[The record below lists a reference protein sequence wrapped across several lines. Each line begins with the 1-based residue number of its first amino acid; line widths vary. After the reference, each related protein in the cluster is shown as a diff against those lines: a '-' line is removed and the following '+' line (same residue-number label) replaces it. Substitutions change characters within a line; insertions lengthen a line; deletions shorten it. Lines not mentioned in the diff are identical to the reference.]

1 MYSSVAIKR
10 HLSRQTIAA
19 PNQDD
24 GVVERI
30 YLPGHTFE
38 IEQVLFRNSNG
49 IDWGLASLI
58 DLARFDIWTV
68 VAIGSDWFEI
78 PKTRGN
84 IYVPNHGWG
93 AIGELLFLDW
103 RKDGWLTLDLPPAG
117 ALRSYNCSIVDSD
130 RINWD
135 PEMYYEYA

>member
-1 MYSSVAIKR
+1 VAIKR
-10 HLSRQTIAA
+10 HYPRQSTDGGTQ
-19 PNQDD
+19 ND

-38 IEQVLFRNSNG
+38 IEQVLFRHENG
-49 IDWGLASLI
+49 IDWDLASLI
-58 DLARFDIWTV
+58 DLNFFDIWTV
-68 VAIGSDWFEI
+68 VGIGSDWFEI

-84 IYVPNHGWG
+84 IYVPNHNWG
-93 AIGELLFLDW
+93 TIGELFFLDW
-103 RKDGWLTLDLPPAG
+103 RRNGWLTKDLPPAG
-117 ALRSYNCSIVDSD
+117 ALRSYNCSIVDEN